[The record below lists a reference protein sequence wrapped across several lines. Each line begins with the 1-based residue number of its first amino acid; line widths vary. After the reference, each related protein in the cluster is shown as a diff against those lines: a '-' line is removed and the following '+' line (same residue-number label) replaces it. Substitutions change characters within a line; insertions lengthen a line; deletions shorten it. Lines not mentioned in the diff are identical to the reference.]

1 MGRLLGLDFG
11 TKRLGLAL
19 AEEGVVRPFE
29 VWNRRD
35 LDQDVAHLKEVIADY
50 DIEELVIGV
59 PVQLD
64 GRRTPATERALVFA
78 AELRVS
84 LSIPVTE
91 WDEALSSYE
100 ADHRMEEA
108 GLSKRDRKQRRDAY
122 AAMVILEDR
131 LS

>member
-1 MGRLLGLDFG
+1 M
-11 TKRLGLAL
+11 
-19 AEEGVVRPFE
+19 RPFE

-35 LDQDVAHLKEVIADY
+35 LDEDVAHLKEVIADY